1 MGRSEVS
8 TSVVKWSEGL
18 RNRVSINIRRHTD
31 HTKFAAYIDVS
42 FITYFHILLVLFV
55 SLYI

>member
-18 RNRVSINIRRHTD
+18 RNRESINIRI
-31 HTKFAAYIDVS
+31 YI
-42 FITYFHILLVLFV
+42 
-55 SLYI
+55 